1 MKLLLRG
8 HHLLCL
14 KGFQGY
20 GYSDDFVENMTKV
33 NHARKRE
40 NTRITLTNTP
50 DDICRCCPNLKD
62 DICENCKQNERIVHM
77 DNEVLKRLDASKE
90 YDAIELFEKID
101 GIFNSKES
109 VREIC
114 FNCSWH
120 EKCLFY
126 QKLWF
131 YR

>member
-1 MKLLLRG
+1 MKLVLRG

-20 GYSDDFVENMTKV
+20 GYSEDFVENMTEI
-33 NHARKRE
+33 NQARKRE
-40 NTRITLTNTP
+40 NTTVTLTDSP
-50 DDICRCCPNLKD
+50 DDICKCCPNLKD
-62 DICENCKQNERIVHM
+62 NLCENHSQNERIVQM
-77 DNEVLKRLDASKE
+77 DKEVLKRLDTSKE
-90 YDAIELFEKID
+90 YPAAELFEKID

-109 VREIC
+109 VCEIC

-126 QKLWF
+126 QKL
-131 YR
+131 